1 MKRSSTSM
9 RKNFL
14 VSESDLV
21 MTNEEILSQLN
32 NEQRTAAG
40 CHSGPVLVLAGAG
53 TGKTRVITF
62 RIASM
67 LSQGIAPESIL
78 GFTFTNKAAREMR
91 ERLAQLV
98 SEDMAKRVT
107 LGTFHSFCI
116 RILRKHIS
124 RLGFQTGFTVADE
137 SDQQGIF
144 KQALGECGCSYD
156 GFPGGKAFA
165 MIGSWKNRLFTPE
178 KALKN
183 AESSF
188 EATCAHIYEKYR
200 DLMEMQNLIDF
211 DDMLL
216 LTWRLFDEYPDVL
229 QEYQN
234 RFEYLLVDEYQDT
247 NGAQFELVKMIA
259 GKKCNLC
266 VVGDDDQSIYS
277 WRGADVG
284 NILDFPHLFP
294 GTLTVKLEQNYR
306 STSAILEAANTII
319 GTGVNRH
326 EKRLWSAIGKG
337 EKPKITML
345 DRDDQEAEFAAALIR
360 SRKSERP
367 ELQWKDFAVLYRS
380 NQLSRQIEQ
389 ALMSAGIP
397 FRLVGGQQFFQR
409 REIKDAIAYLK
420 LLENPRDDQS
430 VLRIL
435 AAPPRGIGPKAVK
448 ELKRR
453 RVEEHMPMMMSLKSA
468 DFAKTLTAKGA
479 GELSEMLKAFDNGK
493 ELFRNPG
500 NLSGKILNFLQEIGY
515 YNGLQKIYRDH
526 EDSVKRRDN
535 VDEFINAVAQF
546 EKKHGPDVTL
556 SDYLESYS
564 LMEENDR
571 VQEESPDA
579 DAVTLSSIHAAKGLE
594 YKVVVQIAMERN
606 IFPHERALE
615 ENGYEEELRLFYVAV
630 TRAKEELYLTRCRS
644 RMVRGVVRPALPSV
658 FLDLLGKTA
667 ERAEQDELIKC
678 ADEETVRKTFED
690 AIRMLMNPDG

>member
-1 MKRSSTSM
+1 MK
-9 RKNFL
+9 
-14 VSESDLV
+14 SDK
-21 MTNEEILSQLN
+21 ILSQLN
-32 NEQRTAAG
+32 NEQRRAAG
-40 CHSGPVLVLAGAG
+40 QHTGPVLVLAGAG

-67 LSQGIAPESIL
+67 LAEGISPETIL
-78 GFTFTNKAAREMR
+78 GLTFTNKAAREMR

-98 SEDMAKRVT
+98 DENAAQRVT

-116 RILRKHIS
+116 RILRKHIAK
-124 RLGFQTGFTVADE
+124 LGFQTGFTVADD

-156 GFPGGKAFA
+156 GFPAAKVYS
-165 MIGSWKNRLFTPE
+165 MIGAWKNALHTPE
-178 KALKN
+178 SALKN
-183 AESSF
+183 AQSSF
-188 EATCAHIYEKYR
+188 EATAAHVYEKYR

-216 LTWRLFDEYPDVL
+216 LVWRLFTEHPGVL
-229 QEYQN
+229 EEYQK
-234 RFEYLLVDEYQDT
+234 RYEYLLVDEYQDT
-247 NGAQFELVKMIA
+247 NGAQFELVRMIA

-284 NILDFPHLFP
+284 NILDFPQRFP

-306 STSAILEAANTII
+306 STSAILEAANTVI

-326 EKRLWSAIGKG
+326 EKRLWSSLGQG
-337 EKPKITML
+337 EKPKIILL
-345 DRDDQEAEFAAALIR
+345 DRDDQEAEFAANLIR
-360 SRKSERP
+360 SRKGERSD
-367 ELQWKDFAVLYRS
+367 LRWKDFAVLYRS

-389 ALMSAGIP
+389 ALMSAQIP
-397 FRLVGGQQFFQR
+397 YRLVGGQQFFQR
-409 REIKDAIAYLK
+409 REIKDAVAYLK

-435 AAPPRGIGPKAVK
+435 AAPPRGVGPKAVK

-453 RVEEHMPMMMSLKSA
+453 RTEEHIPMFTTLKSEE
-468 DFAKTLTAKGA
+468 FLKSLTAKGA
-479 GELSEMLKAFDNGK
+479 AETREMLTAFAAAK
-493 ELFRNPG
+493 ESFKEAG
-500 NLSGKILNFLQEIGY
+500 NLSGKILAFLRDVGY

-526 EDSVKRRDN
+526 DDSIKRRDN

-546 EKKHGPDVTL
+546 ERKHGPDMTL
-556 SDYLESYS
+556 TDYLESYS

-571 VQEESPDA
+571 TQEDSPDA
-579 DAVTLSSIHAAKGLE
+579 DAVTLSTIHAAKGLE
-594 YKVVVQIAMERN
+594 YPVVIQIAMERN

-630 TRAKEELYLTRCRS
+630 TRAKEELYLTRSRS
-644 RMVRGVVRPALPSV
+644 RMSRGVVRPALPSV
-658 FLDLLGKTA
+658 FLDLLGKA
-667 ERAEQDELIKC
+667 ADKVSPDELVKP
-678 ADEETVRKTFED
+678 ADDETVRQTFED
-690 AIRMLMNPDG
+690 AIRMLMNPQS

>member
-1 MKRSSTSM
+1 MTSQ
-9 RKNFL
+9 
-14 VSESDLV
+14 
-21 MTNEEILSQLN
+21 EILSQLN

-40 CHSGPVLVLAGAG
+40 QHTGPVLVLAGAG

-67 LSQGIAPESIL
+67 LAAGIAPESIL
-78 GFTFTNKAAREMR
+78 GLTFTNKAAREMR

-98 SEDMAKRVT
+98 DESAAKRVT

-116 RILRKHIS
+116 RILRKHIAK
-124 RLGFQTGFTVADE
+124 LGFQTGFTIADE

-144 KQALGECGCSYD
+144 KQALGECGCAYD
-156 GFPGGKAFA
+156 GFPAGKAYT

-178 KALKN
+178 KALKS
-183 AESSF
+183 AENSF
-188 EATCAHIYEKYR
+188 EATVAHIYEKYR
-200 DLMEMQNLIDF
+200 DLLEMQNLIDF

-216 LTWRLFDEYPDVL
+216 LAWRIFDEHPDVL
-229 QEYQN
+229 KEYQS
-234 RFEYLLVDEYQDT
+234 RYEYLLVDEYQDT
-247 NGAQFELVKMIA
+247 NGAQFELVRMIA
-259 GKKCNLC
+259 GKACNLC

-284 NILDFPHLFP
+284 NILDFPKLFP

-306 STSAILEAANTII
+306 STSAILEAANTVI

-326 EKRLWSAIGKG
+326 EKRLWSALGAG
-337 EKPKITML
+337 TKPKITL
-345 DRDDQEAEFAAALIR
+345 LERDDLEAEFAANLIR

-367 ELQWKDFAVLYRS
+367 ELRWKDFAVLYRS

-389 ALMSAGIP
+389 ALMTAGIP

-409 REIKDAIAYLK
+409 REIKDAVAYLK

-453 RVEEHMPMMMSLKSA
+453 RAEEHIPMMYSLKNA
-468 DFAKTLTAKGA
+468 DFVKTLTSKGSA
-479 GELSEMLKAFDNGK
+479 ELNEMLKAFAEAAESFK
-493 ELFRNPG
+493 TPG
-500 NLSGKILNFLQEIGY
+500 NLAGKILRFLQNAGY
-515 YNGLQKIYRDH
+515 YGGLQKIYRDH

-546 EKKHGPDVTL
+546 EKKHGSDVTL

-571 VQEESPDA
+571 VQEDSPDA

-594 YKVVVQIAMERN
+594 YPVVIQIAMERN

-658 FLDLLGKTA
+658 FLELLGKSA
-667 ERAEQDELIKC
+667 DRAEQDELIKT
-678 ADEETVRKTFED
+678 ADDATVRKTFED
-690 AIRMLMNPDG
+690 AIKMLLNPEM

>member
-1 MKRSSTSM
+1 MKS
-9 RKNFL
+9 
-14 VSESDLV
+14 
-21 MTNEEILSQLN
+21 EEILSRLN
-32 NEQRTAAG
+32 KEQRTAAG
-40 CHSGPVLVLAGAG
+40 KHTGPVLVLAGAG
-53 TGKTRVITF
+53 TGKTRVITY

-67 LSQGIAPESIL
+67 LAEGISPESIL
-78 GFTFTNKAAREMR
+78 GLTFTNKAAREMR

-98 SEDMAKRVT
+98 DENAAQRVT

-116 RILRKHIS
+116 RILRKHIAK
-124 RLGFQTGFTVADE
+124 LGFQTGFTVADD

-156 GFPGGKAFA
+156 GFPAAKVYS
-165 MIGSWKNRLFTPE
+165 MIGMWKNTLQTPE
-178 KALKN
+178 SALKN
-183 AESSF
+183 AQSNF
-188 EATCAHIYEKYR
+188 EATAAHIYEKYR

-216 LTWRLFDEYPDVL
+216 LAWRLFTEHPDVL
-229 QEYQN
+229 EEYQK
-234 RFEYLLVDEYQDT
+234 RYEYLLVDEYQDT
-247 NGAQFELVKMIA
+247 NGAQFELVRMIA

-284 NILDFPHLFP
+284 NILDFPQRFP

-306 STSAILEAANTII
+306 STSAILEAANTVI

-326 EKRLWSAIGKG
+326 EKRLWSSLGQG
-337 EKPKITML
+337 EKPKIVML
-345 DRDDQEAEFAAALIR
+345 DRDDQEAEFAANLIR
-360 SRKSERP
+360 SRKGERP
-367 ELQWKDFAVLYRS
+367 ELRWKDFAVLYRS

-389 ALMSAGIP
+389 ALMSAQIP
-397 FRLVGGQQFFQR
+397 YRLVGGQQFFQR
-409 REIKDAIAYLK
+409 REIKDAVAYLK

-435 AAPPRGIGPKAVK
+435 AAPPRGVGPKAVK

-453 RVEEHMPMMMSLKSA
+453 RAEEHIPMMSSLKSE
-468 DFAKTLTAKGA
+468 DFIKSLTTKGAAETKEMLTAFA
-479 GELSEMLKAFDNGK
+479 EAKAAFK
-493 ELFRNPG
+493 EPG
-500 NLSGKILNFLQEIGY
+500 NLAGKILSFLQNVGY
-515 YNGLQKIYRDH
+515 YSGLQKIYRDH
-526 EDSVKRRDN
+526 DDSVKRRDN

-546 EKKHGPDVTL
+546 EKKHGSEVTL
-556 SDYLESYS
+556 TDYLESYS

-571 VQEESPDA
+571 TQEESPDA

-594 YKVVVQIAMERN
+594 YPVVIQIAMERN

-658 FLDLLGKTA
+658 FLDLLGGSA
-667 ERAEQDELIKC
+667 EKAEEDELVKK
-678 ADEETVRKTFED
+678 ADDETVRQTFED
-690 AIRMLMNPDG
+690 AIKMLMNP

>member
-1 MKRSSTSM
+1 MTS
-9 RKNFL
+9 
-14 VSESDLV
+14 
-21 MTNEEILSQLN
+21 EEILSQLN
-32 NEQRTAAG
+32 KEQAAAAG
-40 CHSGPVLVLAGAG
+40 QHTGPVLVLAGAG

-67 LSQGIAPESIL
+67 LAAGIAPESIL
-78 GFTFTNKAAREMR
+78 GLTFTNKAAREMR

-98 SEDMAKRVT
+98 DENAAKRVT

-116 RILRKHIS
+116 RILRKHIAK
-124 RLGFQTGFTVADE
+124 LGFQTGFTIADE

-156 GFPGGKAFA
+156 GFPSSKAFA
-165 MIGSWKNRLFTPE
+165 MIGSWKNRLHTPE
-178 KALKN
+178 SALKA
-183 AESSF
+183 AENSF
-188 EATCAHIYEKYR
+188 EATVAHIYEKYR

-216 LTWRLFDEYPDVL
+216 LAWRIFTEHPEVL
-229 QEYQN
+229 KEYQD
-234 RFEYLLVDEYQDT
+234 RYEYLLVDEYQDT

-259 GKKCNLC
+259 GSKCNLC

-284 NILDFPHLFP
+284 NILDFPKLFP

-306 STSAILEAANTII
+306 STSAILDAANAVI

-326 EKRLWSAIGKG
+326 EKRLWSALGQG
-337 EKPKITML
+337 TKPKVVML
-345 DRDDQEAEFAAALIR
+345 ERDDQEAEFAARLIR
-360 SRKSERP
+360 SRKDERP
-367 ELQWKDFAVLYRS
+367 ELRWKDFAVLYRS

-389 ALMSAGIP
+389 ALMNSQIP
-397 FRLVGGQQFFQR
+397 YRLVGGQQFFQR
-409 REIKDAIAYLK
+409 REVKDAVAYLK

-435 AAPPRGIGPKAVK
+435 AAPPRGVGPKAVK

-453 RVEEHMPMMMSLKSA
+453 RAEDHIPMMSSLRNA
-468 DFAKTLTAKGA
+468 DFVKTLTSKGA
-479 GELSEMLKAFDNGK
+479 AETAEMLHAFDEAK
-493 ELFRNPG
+493 ASFSTPG
-500 NLSGKILNFLQEIGY
+500 NLSGKILAFLQKVGY
-515 YNGLQKIYRDH
+515 YGGLQKIYRDH
-526 EDSVKRRDN
+526 DDSVKRRDN

-546 EKKHGPDVTL
+546 EKKHGGEVTL

-571 VQEESPDA
+571 IQENAPDA

-594 YKVVVQIAMERN
+594 YPVVIQIAMERN

-615 ENGYEEELRLFYVAV
+615 ENGYEEELRLFYVAL

-644 RMVRGVVRPALPSV
+644 RMVKGVVRPALPSC
-658 FLDLLGKTA
+658 FLELLGKSA
-667 ERAEQDELIKC
+667 EKAEESDLVKL
-678 ADEETVRKTFED
+678 ADDETVRKTFED
-690 AIRMLMNPDG
+690 AIRLLLNPES